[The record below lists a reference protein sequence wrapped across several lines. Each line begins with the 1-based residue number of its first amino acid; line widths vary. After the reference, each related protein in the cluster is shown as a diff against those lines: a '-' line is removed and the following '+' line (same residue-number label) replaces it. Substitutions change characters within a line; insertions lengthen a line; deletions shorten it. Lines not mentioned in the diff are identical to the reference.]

1 MRRILMV
8 SVLSTLVLLGG
19 LVSSPALA
27 QDPQAQQD
35 ASPALAVFT
44 SYPAQDAE
52 VGEIVTLP
60 LTLHMVGSA
69 PQVVRLSMQEAPQ
82 GWTATFRGGGR
93 IIQAVYVQPAS
104 DSTADLRLEP
114 PKDVSPG
121 TYRFLISA
129 QGDGIAATLPI
140 ELTLQEKL
148 PPSLQ
153 LDVDLPTLKGT
164 PTTTFRYQA
173 TLKNDSDQ
181 DSVVNLVADAPAGFQ
196 VTVSASGQE
205 VTSLPLKAN
214 ESRSLSIEVKLPP
227 ETPAGQYPV
236 TVQAQGSNT
245 QATLALT
252 AEVAGQS
259 ELSVTT
265 PDGRLSGQAYAG
277 QQTPLKITLKNT
289 GSAAAQNIQLS
300 ANEPSGWSVDFE
312 PKQVAEISP
321 NGEVGVTANVRPAEK
336 AVAGDYMLTVSA
348 QPEGGTSH
356 SADFRITVLT
366 STLWGVVGVALIAVA
381 VVVVGLAVIRFGRR

>member
-1 MRRILMV
+1 MRRILIV
-8 SVLSTLVLLGG
+8 STLSTLMLVGG
-19 LVSSPALA
+19 LAYKPALA
-27 QDPQAQQD
+27 QDPQTQQD
-35 ASPALAVFT
+35 ASPALSVFT
-44 SYPAQDAE
+44 SYPAQEAE

-60 LTLHMVGSA
+60 LTLRIVGSA
-69 PQVVRLSMQEAPQ
+69 SQVIRLDMQEAPQ

-93 IIQAVYVQPAS
+93 IIEAVYVQPDA
-104 DSTADLRLEP
+104 DSSADLRLEP
-114 PKDVSPG
+114 PEDVSAG
-121 TYRFLISA
+121 TYRFLVAA

-164 PTTTFRYQA
+164 PSTTFRYQA

-181 DSVVNLVADAPAGFQ
+181 DSVVNLAADAPAGFE
-196 VTVSASGQE
+196 VTISASGQE

-227 ETPAGQYPV
+227 QTPAGQYPV
-236 TVQAQGSNT
+236 TVQAQGGDA

-259 ELSVTT
+259 ALSVTA
-265 PDGRLSGQAYAG
+265 PDGRLSSEAYAG
-277 QQTPLKITLKNT
+277 RDTPLKVTLKNT

-300 ANEPSGWSVDFE
+300 ASEPSGWSVDFE
-312 PKQVAEISP
+312 PKQVAEIAP
-321 NGEVGVTANVRPAEK
+321 NGQVDVTANIRPAEK
-336 AVAGDYMLTVSA
+336 AVAGDYMITVSA
-348 QPEGGTSH
+348 QPEGGTSQ

-381 VVVVGLAVIRFGRR
+381 VVVVGLAVVRFGRR

>member
-1 MRRILMV
+1 MRRMLMV
-8 SVLSTLVLLGG
+8 SVLSTLVLFAG
-19 LVSSPALA
+19 LAYSPALA
-27 QDPQAQQD
+27 QDPSPQQSV
-35 ASPALAVFT
+35 APALAVFT
-44 SYPAQDAE
+44 SYPAQDAQ
-52 VGEIVTLP
+52 VGETVTLP
-60 LTLHMVGSA
+60 LTLHAVGA
-69 PQVVRLSMQEAPQ
+69 PSQVVRLAMQEAPQ

-93 IIQAVYVQPAS
+93 IIQAVYVQPDNDA
-104 DSTADLRLEP
+104 TADLRLEP

-121 TYRFLISA
+121 TYRFVVSA
-129 QGDGIAATLPI
+129 QGDGVSATLPI

-164 PTTTFRYQA
+164 PNTTFRYQA

-181 DSVVNLVADAPAGFQ
+181 DSVVNLIADAPAGFQ
-196 VTVSASGQE
+196 VTISASGQE

-227 ETPAGQYPV
+227 QTPAGEYPV

-259 ELSVTT
+259 ELSVTA

-277 QQTPLKITLKNT
+277 RATPFQITVKNT
-289 GSAAAQNIQLS
+289 GSAPAQNIQLS
-300 ANEPSGWSVDFE
+300 ANQPSGWSVNFE
-312 PKQVAEISP
+312 PQQIPEIAPDGQVD
-321 NGEVGVTANVRPAEK
+321 VTANVQPAEK
-336 AVAGDYMLTVSA
+336 AVAGDYMVTVSA

-356 SADFRITVLT
+356 SADFRVTVLT
-366 STLWGVVGVALIAVA
+366 STLWGVVGVGLIAVA